1 MKFAAIIPITAA
13 IVNLAVTF
21 FVLTRNLRARVNW
34 VYLLWGLSITV
45 WNLGVAFLFKK
56 EQPTAEAIIWAQV
69 VQFGVVFLPI
79 SLFHLCLL
87 VAQVPPPKLL
97 RYLYC
102 FHGLLAVSNF
112 TRLFVADV
120 RWVGYAYYTVGGPA
134 FWLFIVSYTFVAVRT
149 TFLMYRRQRELPP
162 KHRSRLRALLG
173 ANVLLIVFGTND
185 ILPILGVTQYPFTHL
200 TIYPLGSGAAV
211 LYGLLVAYSA
221 VQHELLGARV
231 TLSRFAAHLARILFV
246 FCVGALLLV
255 AFKLWKPDSFP
266 PYALISGMVGVL
278 ASAVIAAVYFPRL
291 FGRSDEALER
301 WILGDQFEYRD
312 RVRRFIIS
320 IPSYSDTDS
329 LMKDLQDLLVNTMS
343 VRRHQIILMD
353 QATQVF
359 SLYRAHPEEAQKQ
372 LPDLKLNSPLL
383 QLFAQ
388 TEAKVLAFN
397 LAYAAPG
404 ETKLEHAAREQLRQF
419 SPEFCFP
426 FSYGG
431 EPAGLLLI
439 GEKANGAFYTMD
451 DQQLF
456 IELVRSL
463 GLVINQIRLTN
474 EVLEAKELELLGR
487 MSRGLAHDLNNL
499 ITPISTFLQLA
510 QLGPVGPDVEAELLP
525 VALRSMEVIRTYVRE
540 SLFVS
545 EHRTPQFQQTEL
557 GKLVKEV
564 CTIHEPAARAHGAAI
579 GLDWN
584 QEVFGEVDP
593 VLLQRL
599 VGNLVVNAIDA
610 SKGGSGIRVEISR
623 LSASDRADE
632 WLRLK
637 VIDEGVGMAPDVLR
651 QIDTPYFTTK
661 VNGDE
666 HRGFGLGLAICR
678 KITHLHGGHLR
689 IDSMEGR
696 GTTVQVDL
704 PARHEGAVPHEGNA
718 R

>member
-1 MKFAAIIPITAA
+1 
-13 IVNLAVTF
+13 
-21 FVLTRNLRARVNW
+21 
-34 VYLLWGLSITV
+34 
-45 WNLGVAFLFKK
+45 
-56 EQPTAEAIIWAQV
+56 
-69 VQFGVVFLPI
+69 
-79 SLFHLCLL
+79 
-87 VAQVPPPKLL
+87 
-97 RYLYC
+97 
-102 FHGLLAVSNF
+102 
-112 TRLFVADV
+112 
-120 RWVGYAYYTVGGPA
+120 
-134 FWLFIVSYTFVAVRT
+134 
-149 TFLMYRRQRELPP
+149 
-162 KHRSRLRALLG
+162 
-173 ANVLLIVFGTND
+173 
-185 ILPILGVTQYPFTHL
+185 
-200 TIYPLGSGAAV
+200 
-211 LYGLLVAYSA
+211 
-221 VQHELLGARV
+221 
-231 TLSRFAAHLARILFV
+231 
-246 FCVGALLLV
+246 
-255 AFKLWKPDSFP
+255 
-266 PYALISGMVGVL
+266 
-278 ASAVIAAVYFPRL
+278 
-291 FGRSDEALER
+291 
-301 WILGDQFEYRD
+301 
-312 RVRRFIIS
+312 
-320 IPSYSDTDS
+320 
-329 LMKDLQDLLVNTMS
+329 
-343 VRRHQIILMD
+343 
-353 QATQVF
+353 
-359 SLYRAHPEEAQKQ
+359 
-372 LPDLKLNSPLL
+372 
-383 QLFAQ
+383 
-388 TEAKVLAFN
+388 
-397 LAYAAPG
+397 
-404 ETKLEHAAREQLRQF
+404 
-419 SPEFCFP
+419 
-426 FSYGG
+426 
-431 EPAGLLLI
+431 
-439 GEKANGAFYTMD
+439 
-451 DQQLF
+451 
-456 IELVRSL
+456 VRSL